1 MQRRLQNDYATTDDH
16 KNNDSKQR
24 IKMKTLIITAL
35 ALLLS
40 VAGQAQTA
48 DTLRHEVMLETTKG
62 NIRIALYNETP
73 RHRDNFIKL
82 VKEGFYDGLLFHRV
96 IDRFMIQTGD
106 SASRHAAPGQ
116 LLGDSPES
124 YKVKAEIMY
133 PALFHKRG
141 AVAAARE
148 SDNVNP
154 ERESSASQFYIVYGR
169 RFNDSMLDDVQLKL
183 DKNTGGTVK
192 LTPEIR
198 EAYKRLGGTPHLD
211 GQYTVF
217 GEVIEG
223 LETVDSIQQVETDK
237 NDRPIEDIK
246 IIRATV
252 IK

>member
-1 MQRRLQNDYATTDDH
+1 M
-16 KNNDSKQR
+16 
-24 IKMKTLIITAL
+24 LIFASCIN
-35 ALLLS
+35 
-40 VAGQAQTA
+40 AQTA
-48 DTLRHEVMLETTKG
+48 DTLRHEVLLETTKG

-73 RHRDNFIKL
+73 QHRDNFIKL

-116 LLGDSPES
+116 MLGDSPES
-124 YKVKAEIMY
+124 YKIPAEIRY

-154 ERESSASQFYIVYGR
+154 DRESSASQFYIVYGR
-169 RFNDSMLDDVQLKL
+169 RFNDSMLDDVQLRL
-183 DKNTGGTVK
+183 DKDTGGAVK

-198 EAYKRLGGTPHLD
+198 EAYKRFGGTPHLD

-217 GEVIEG
+217 GEVTEGIDTVENIEWA
-223 LETVDSIQQVETDK
+223 ETDK
-237 NDRPIEDIK
+237 NDRPVEDIR

>member
-1 MQRRLQNDYATTDDH
+1 M
-16 KNNDSKQR
+16 KN
-24 IKMKTLIITAL
+24 MKTLIFIVSM
-35 ALLLS
+35 LLS
-40 VAGQAQTA
+40 ATWMRAQTP
-48 DTLRHEVMLETTKG
+48 DTIRHEVLLETTMG

-73 RHRDNFIKL
+73 KHRDNFIKL

-96 IDRFMIQTGD
+96 IDRFMIQAGD

-124 YKVKAEIMY
+124 YKVPAEIKF

-148 SDNVNP
+148 SDSVNP
-154 ERESSASQFYIVYGR
+154 ERASSASQFYIVYGR
-169 RFNDSMLDDVQLKL
+169 RFNDSMLDEAQLKL
-183 DKNTGGTVK
+183 DRSTGGKVK
-192 LTPEIR
+192 LTPEVR
-198 EAYKRLGGTPHLD
+198 ETYKRIGGTPNLD

-223 LETVDSIQQVETDK
+223 IDTVKDIEWAETDK
-237 NDRPIEDIK
+237 NDRPVEDVR

-252 IK
+252 VK

>member
-1 MQRRLQNDYATTDDH
+1 MHTTTANATTY
-16 KNNDSKQR
+16 
-24 IKMKTLIITAL
+24 MKTLILMAL
-35 ALLLS
+35 TLLATS
-40 VAGQAQTA
+40 TVHAQTA

-62 NIRIALYNETP
+62 NIRIVLYNETP
-73 RHRDNFIKL
+73 LHRDNFIKL
-82 VKEGFYDGLLFHRV
+82 VKAGFYDGLLFHRV

-106 SASRHAAPGQ
+106 SVSRHAAPGQ

-124 YKVKAEIMY
+124 YKIPAEIKY

-154 ERESSASQFYIVYGR
+154 EKESSASQFYIVYGR

-183 DKNTGGTVK
+183 DKNTGGTIK
-192 LTPEIR
+192 LTPETR
-198 EAYKRLGGTPHLD
+198 ETYKRIGGTPHLD

-217 GEVIEG
+217 GEVVEG
-223 LETVDSIQQVETDK
+223 IDTVENIQWVETDK
-237 NDRPIEDIK
+237 NDRPVEDIK

-252 IK
+252 VK